1 MSKKIVESQDKTE
14 PKGIVKS
21 VQKKKPVKVQYETG
35 RFGTIYTQFQD
46 RPKEAIRFLI
56 KRCEG
61 ECIKALKRHDIGYI
75 DIVWGE
81 NDENNKGYGLKHI
94 IEKHG
99 SYIEELGFKIEDFIP
114 IVVQYGEFNQTVSDT
129 GKKVFESKMFRF
141 VIATNFEGRRKQWLL
156 TSFDLRKKPRKK
168 SQA

>member
-1 MSKKIVESQDKTE
+1 MAEKAESPKETKEKVEETRV
-14 PKGIVKS
+14 PKG
-21 VQKKKPVKVQYETG
+21 KPVKVQYQVG

-46 RPKEAIRFLI
+46 NPKEAIRFLV
-56 KRCEG
+56 KRREG
-61 ECIKALKRHDIGYI
+61 ECIKTLKRHDIGYI

-99 SYIEELGFKIEDFIP
+99 SDIEKLGFKIEDFIP
-114 IVVQYGEFNQTVSDT
+114 IVVQYGEFNETVSDA

-156 TSFDLRKKPRKK
+156 TSFDLRKKPGRK
-168 SQA
+168 ARA